1 MIEVLNAGIG
11 SSFQDLGRPG
21 LAHLGVG
28 RSGAADRRSHRL
40 ANRLLGNDE
49 SAATIETCGGLT
61 LRLHR
66 SATVTVTGA
75 QGVIDVRNGRAIAV
89 NNVGDLPSGA
99 ELVLRAPEDGFRYYV
114 AVRGGFEVEP
124 VLGSRSFDTL
134 AGLGPRLRAGDRIP
148 IGPDPR
154 TAMAADLG

>member
-1 MIEVLNAGIG
+1 MIEVLNTGIG

-49 SAATIETCGGLT
+49 SAATIETCGGLS

-66 SATVTVTGA
+66 SATVVVTGA
-75 QGVIDVRNGRAIAV
+75 QGVVDVRNGRAIAV
-89 NNVGDLPSGA
+89 NNDGDLPNGA
-99 ELVLRAPEDGFRYYV
+99 DCLIRAP
-114 AVRGGFEVEP
+114 A
-124 VLGSRSFDTL
+124 
-134 AGLGPRLRAGDRIP
+134 
-148 IGPDPR
+148 
-154 TAMAADLG
+154 